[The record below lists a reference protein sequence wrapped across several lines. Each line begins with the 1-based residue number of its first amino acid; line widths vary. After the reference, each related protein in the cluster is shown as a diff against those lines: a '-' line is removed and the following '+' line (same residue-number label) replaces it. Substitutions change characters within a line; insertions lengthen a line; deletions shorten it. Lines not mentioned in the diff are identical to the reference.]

1 MPTLLQ
7 TRGLTV
13 HFRQRSL
20 MDLVTGTRRDVRA
33 VNGIGLELAA
43 GETLGLVGESGCG
56 KSTLGRAILRLVEPT
71 AGKVIFDGVDVTAM
85 DARALL
91 DFRRRAQMIFQDPF
105 ASLNPRL
112 TVGETLAEVFRV
124 HGICPN
130 SEIEQRVV
138 GLMAKVGLSQDLM
151 LRRPAALSGG
161 QCQRAGIARALALSP
176 DLVIADE
183 AVSALDVSIQAQVL
197 NLLSDL
203 QRELGLA
210 MIFISHDLGVV
221 RHLCRRIAVMYLG
234 RIVEIGPTEAI
245 FAAPKHPYTQALIAA
260 IPRLDQADGLPKEG
274 LPGEPPSPTRIPA
287 GCPFHPRCTRV
298 FGPCEQDPAPAM
310 RDAEGARVACHLYPA
325 QLEGA

>member
-1 MPTLLQ
+1 MPPLLRTECLQ
-7 TRGLTV
+7 V
-13 HFRQRSL
+13 HFHRWSL
-20 MDLVTGTRRDVRA
+20 ADMVTRRRRDVRA
-33 VNGIGLELAA
+33 VNGVNLELAA

-56 KSTLGRAILRLVEPT
+56 KSTLGRAILRLIEPT
-71 AGKVIFDGVDVTAM
+71 AGKVFFDGVDITTLEGRV
-85 DARALL
+85 LL
-91 DFRRRAQMIFQDPF
+91 DFRRRAQIVFQDPF

-112 TVGETLAEVFRV
+112 TVGETLSEVFRV
-124 HGICPN
+124 HGLCPKPKV
-130 SEIEQRVV
+130 EQNIIA
-138 GLMAKVGLSQDLM
+138 LMAKVGLSRDLM
-151 LRRPAALSGG
+151 HRRPAALSGG

-234 RIVEIGPTEAI
+234 RIIEIGSTEAV

-260 IPRLDQADGLPKEG
+260 IPRLDQAAGLPPEG
-274 LPGEPPSPTRIPA
+274 LPGEPPSPTRIPT

-298 FGPCEQDPAPAM
+298 FAPCKQAPVPAM
-310 RDAEGARVACHLYPA
+310 RDAEGVRVACHLYPA
-325 QLEGA
+325 HPESA

>member
-1 MPTLLQ
+1 MPPLLR
-7 TRGLTV
+7 TEGLQV

-20 MDLVTGTRRDVRA
+20 LDLLAGRRRDVRA
-33 VNGIGLELAA
+33 VNGINLELAA

-71 AGKVIFDGVDVTAM
+71 AGKVVFDGVEVGQM
-85 DARALL
+85 DAAALGR
-91 DFRRRAQMIFQDPF
+91 FRRRAQMIFQDPF

-112 TVGETLAEVFRV
+112 TIGETLAEVFRV
-124 HGICPN
+124 HRICPR
-130 SEIEQRVV
+130 SEIERRVV
-138 GLMAKVGLSQDLM
+138 DLLDKVGLSRDLTQ
-151 LRRPAALSGG
+151 RRPAALSGG

-176 DLVIADE
+176 ELVIADE

-234 RIVEIGPTEAI
+234 RVVEIGPTEAI
-245 FAAPKHPYTQALIAA
+245 FEDPKHPYTQALIAA
-260 IPRLDQADGLPKEG
+260 IPRLDAGGGLPTEG
-274 LPGEPPSPTRIPA
+274 LPGEPPSPTRIPV
-287 GCPFHPRCTRV
+287 GCAFHPRCTRA
-298 FGPCEQDPAPAM
+298 FAPCDRDPVPILRSAG
-310 RDAEGARVACHLYPA
+310 DARVACHLYPVQA
-325 QLEGA
+325 DDA